1 MKGGKKYTQAE
12 FNKDL
17 MELTNL
23 INGLDGGANKAEK
36 RSFKLVEVDG
46 KPVMAGRYTADAPLT
61 AARRAYSVLCR
72 KAKGDKCTHKFY
84 IQETTRGSNKK
95 VYGPYHGKR
104 TKRSKPVK
112 VKIAGKE
119 VVYKY
124 NSEVKSMSGNQ
135 KGGNKKWAFYS

>member
-23 INGLDGGANKAEK
+23 INGLDGGARSEK
-36 RSFKLVEVDG
+36 RSFKLVELNG
-46 KPVMAGRYTADAPLT
+46 KPVVAGRYTADAPLT
-61 AARRAYSVLCR
+61 AAQHAYSVLCR
-72 KAKGDKCTHKFY
+72 KSKGDKCSHKFH

-95 VYGPYHGKR
+95 VYGPYLGKR
-104 TKRSKPVK
+104 KKLAKPVT
-112 VKIAGKE
+112 VTIAGKK

-124 NSEVKSMSGNQ
+124 DSDVKHLSGSQ
-135 KGGNKKWAFYS
+135 KGGSKKWSFYS

>member
-23 INGLDGGANKAEK
+23 INGLEGGASTEK

-46 KPVMAGRYTADAPLT
+46 KPAIKGRYTADAPLT
-61 AARRAYSVLCR
+61 AARHAYSVLCR

-95 VYGPYHGKR
+95 VYGPYLGKR
-104 TKRSKPVK
+104 SKRSKPVK
-112 VKIAGKE
+112 VKIAGKD
-119 VVYKY
+119 VIYKY
-124 NSEVKSMSGNQ
+124 NSEVKSLGGDQ
-135 KGGNKKWAFYS
+135 KGGSKKWAFYS